1 MGLGMGLGWWQLQT
15 PGGQSRRGQ
24 LSRRRALLEVAQW
37 LAGPLPSQAGPRGS
51 HGQGGSAGAVPAAV
65 PPGSLS

>member
-1 MGLGMGLGWWQLQT
+1 MGLGLGWWQLQT
-15 PGGQSRRGQ
+15 PVGQSRMGQ
-24 LSRRRALLEVAQW
+24 LSPRRALLEVAKR
-37 LAGPLPSQAGPRGS
+37 LAGPLPSRAGPWGS